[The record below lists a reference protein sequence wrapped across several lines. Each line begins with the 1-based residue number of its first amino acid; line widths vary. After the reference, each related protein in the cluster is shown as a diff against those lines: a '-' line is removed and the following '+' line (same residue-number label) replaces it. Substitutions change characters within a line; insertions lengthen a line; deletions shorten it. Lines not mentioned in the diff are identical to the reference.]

1 MHACRTVH
9 MYNYTYVTMYTLY
22 TPLCVGNSRMLPFS
36 QLVRGTVAGQIKK
49 KNRIITSGKRR

>member
-1 MHACRTVH
+1 MHASRTVH

-36 QLVRGTVAGQIKK
+36 QLVHGTVAPNQKEEPHHY
-49 KNRIITSGKRR
+49 